1 MRYSARSC
9 LCGRFEVVAIGVP
22 DPWLSAHLSLATHQE
37 RECIYPPPRRR
48 IRQAWPYQ
56 META

>member
-1 MRYSARSC
+1 MTASSRTC
-9 LCGRFEVVAIGVP
+9 LCGRFKAVAIGGP
-22 DPWLSAHLSLATHQE
+22 APWLSAHLSLAAHQE

-48 IRQAWPYQ
+48 IRRTWPYQ

>member
-9 LCGRFEVVAIGVP
+9 LCGRFESIAVGGP
-22 DPWLSAHLSLATHQE
+22 DPWLCAYWSLAAHQAQ
-37 RECIYPPPRRR
+37 ECIYPPPRSR
-48 IRQAWPYQ
+48 IRRTWPYQ